1 MRLNELEAVIE
12 AVLFV
17 SGEAVSLAV
26 IADAISMDKA
36 TTKAII
42 KALADKYS
50 DEKRGIHIVELDGE
64 YQMCTAAHCFD
75 YIRSIYKST
84 KRQGL
89 TQSLLETLAII
100 AYKQPVTKGQ
110 IEEVRGVN
118 ADHAVNKLVERGL
131 VCEVGRQDA
140 PGRPIL
146 FGTTKDFLRY
156 FGFTSTKELP
166 QLDESIVLNSLEV
179 EKIEE

>member
-1 MRLNELEAVIE
+1 MKLNELEAVIE

-26 IADAISMDKA
+26 IADAIGMDKA

-50 DEKRGIHIVELDGE
+50 DEKRGIHIVELDGA

-146 FGTTKDFLRY
+146 FGTTKEFLRY

-166 QLDESIVLNSLEV
+166 QLDENIVLNSLEV

>member
-1 MRLNELEAVIE
+1 MKLNELEAVIE
-12 AVLFV
+12 SILFV
-17 SGEAVSLAV
+17 SGEAVGLSV
-26 IADAISMDKA
+26 IADAIGMDKA

-42 KALADKYS
+42 KTLADKYS
-50 DEKRGIHIVELDGE
+50 DEKRGIRIVELEGS

-75 YIRSIYKST
+75 YIKSIYKST
-84 KRQGL
+84 RRQGL
-89 TQSLLETLAII
+89 TQSLLETLAIV

-110 IEEVRGVN
+110 IEEIRGVN

-146 FGTTKDFLRY
+146 FGTTKEFLRY

-166 QLDESIVLNSLEV
+166 QLDENIVLNSLELADV
-179 EKIEE
+179 ED